1 MWCEYSDMP
10 SPLAYIKKKHMELS
24 EFKYPIEQKGVLD
37 DFYREI
43 FFEKEYDRYGA
54 KVEEGDVVI
63 DFGAFVGMFSHFA
76 LTKGA
81 KMVYA
86 VEADKSSY
94 DCLYENTKQ
103 FPNIKPH
110 HGWVSDRR
118 DNRVN
123 PGLYNVDRIMDE
135 NNLSTVDYLKMDI
148 ECAEYQTLINMP
160 DKTMCKVRKWA
171 IEFHLD
177 WVNDG
182 NKWSH
187 GVDFDGHKTS
197 KLLFIME
204 KFTRNGFSLAYE
216 QIHKKYNIVML
227 YAWR

>member
-1 MWCEYSDMP
+1 
-10 SPLAYIKKKHMELS
+10 MELS
-24 EFKYPIEQKGVLD
+24 EFKYPIEQKGVVN

-43 FFEKEYDRYGA
+43 FFEGEYDRYGA

-86 VEADKSSY
+86 VEVEQSHY
-94 DCLYENTKQ
+94 ECLEANVANTNQ
-103 FPNIKPH
+103 IKPYW
-110 HGWVSDRR
+110 GWVSDQR
-118 DNRVN
+118 DDMVN
-123 PGLYNVDRIMDE
+123 PGLYNVERIMDE
-135 NNLSTVDYLKMDI
+135 NNLTCVDYLKMDI
-148 ECAEYQTLINMP
+148 EGYEYQTLINMT
-160 DKTMCKVRKWA
+160 DETMCKVRKWA
-171 IEFHLD
+171 IEVHLD
-177 WVNDG
+177 WSNDG

-187 GVDFDGHKTS
+187 GADFDGHKVS

-204 KFTRNGFSLAYE
+204 KFTRNGFKLAYE
-216 QIHKKYNIVML
+216 HIHKDYNLVML

>member
-1 MWCEYSDMP
+1 
-10 SPLAYIKKKHMELS
+10 MELS

-76 LTKGA
+76 L
-81 KMVYA
+81 
-86 VEADKSSY
+86 
-94 DCLYENTKQ
+94 
-103 FPNIKPH
+103 
-110 HGWVSDRR
+110 
-118 DNRVN
+118 
-123 PGLYNVDRIMDE
+123 
-135 NNLSTVDYLKMDI
+135 
-148 ECAEYQTLINMP
+148 NMP

-187 GVDFDGHKTS
+187 GADFDGHKTS

>member
-1 MWCEYSDMP
+1 
-10 SPLAYIKKKHMELS
+10 MELS
-24 EFKYPIEQKGVLD
+24 EFKYPIEQKGVVN

-43 FFEKEYDRYGA
+43 FFEGEYDRYGA

-81 KMVYA
+81 KQVYA
-86 VEADKSSY
+86 VEANKPSY

-103 FPNIKPH
+103 FPNIKPQ
-110 HGWVSDRR
+110 HGWVSDQR
-118 DNRVN
+118 DDMVN
-123 PGLYNVDRIMDE
+123 PGLYNVERIMDE
-135 NNLSTVDYLKMDI
+135 NNLSSIDYLKMDI
-148 ECAEYQTLINMP
+148 ECAEYPTLINMA
-160 DKTMCKVRKWA
+160 DETMQRVRKWA

-177 WVNDG
+177 WSNDG
-182 NKWSH
+182 KKWSH
-187 GVDFDGHKTS
+187 GADFDGHKVS
-197 KLLFIME
+197 KLLCIME
-204 KFTRNGFSLAYE
+204 KFTRNGFKLAFE

>member
-1 MWCEYSDMP
+1 MWCEYSDMH

-24 EFKYPIEQKGVLD
+24 EFKYPIEQKGVVN

-43 FFEKEYDRYGA
+43 FFEGEYDRYGA

-81 KMVYA
+81 KQVYA

-118 DNRVN
+118 DGTVN
-123 PGLYNVDRIMDE
+123 PGLYNVERIMDE
-135 NNLSTVDYLKMDI
+135 NNLLSIDYLKMDI
-148 ECAEYQTLINMP
+148 ECAEYPTLINMT
-160 DKTMCKVRKWA
+160 DETMQRVGKWA
-171 IEFHLD
+171 IEFHLE

-182 NKWSH
+182 KKWSH
-187 GVDFDGHKTS
+187 GDDFDGHNVS
-197 KLLFIME
+197 KLLYIME

-216 QIHKKYNIVML
+216 HIHKKYNIVML